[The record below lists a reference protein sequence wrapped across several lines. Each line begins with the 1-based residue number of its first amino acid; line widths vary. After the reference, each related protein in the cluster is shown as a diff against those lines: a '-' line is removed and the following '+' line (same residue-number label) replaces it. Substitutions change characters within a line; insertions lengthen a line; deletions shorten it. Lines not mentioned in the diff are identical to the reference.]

1 MGFRG
6 THLLYVAAELGVA
19 DVLQEG
25 PAAADEIAARLGAQR
40 DPLHRVLR
48 ALAQLD
54 VLAEASDGRFSLTPV
69 GDCLRTD
76 RPGSLRPLAR
86 FWGHEM
92 MQRAWGSLLHT
103 IMTGETAF
111 DHAVGMSAFAY
122 LQSHPDAAAIYHDG
136 MAKIQTM
143 ETNAVIDAYE
153 FPPCGTIVDVGGG
166 NGSLLAAILQT
177 VPATGGVVFDLPNA
191 QADVEATIRTAG
203 LTDRV
208 RFEPGDF
215 FTEVTADGDCY
226 LLRQIIHDWEDDDAI
241 TILRTCRRAIAPGR
255 ASADHR
261 ADPASTRHTQ
271 SGGSD
276 DRRDHA
282 GPARR
287 PRTHRDPIR
296 HPARG
301 GWLQPRSRHHHRQPP
316 SHPRMHTGLT
326 SHFRHRRGCPGGKL
340 EQPDTHPYSTS
351 VLGHEPNTVP
361 SPTNSNLHCRIEGR
375 TEHRDRMPFRPSS
388 KEAPNG
394 TAVRT
399 NPWG

>member
-1 MGFRG
+1 MSDDDPAGVAHQLLMGFRG

-25 PAAADEIAARLGAQR
+25 PVTVDEIATRLGAHR

-48 ALAQLD
+48 ALAQLG
-54 VLAEASDGRFSLTPV
+54 VLAEASDGRLSLTPV

-111 DHAVGMSAFAY
+111 DHALGMSAFAY

-136 MAKIQTM
+136 MAKIQVL

-177 VPATGGVVFDLPNA
+177 VPATGGVVVDLPNA
-191 QADVEATIRTAG
+191 QSDVEATIRTAG

-215 FTEVTADGDCY
+215 FTEVTAGGDCY
-226 LLRQIIHDWEDDDAI
+226 LLRQIIHDWEDDDAM
-241 TILRTCRRAIAPGR
+241 TILRTCRRAIAPDGR
-255 ASADHR
+255 LLIIELILPPEGTDSLDAVMIDVTMLVRLGGRERTAAQYATLLEKTGFNLDRVLTTAGRQAILECS
-261 ADPASTRHTQ
+261 PA
-271 SGGSD
+271 
-276 DRRDHA
+276 
-282 GPARR
+282 
-287 PRTHRDPIR
+287 
-296 HPARG
+296 
-301 GWLQPRSRHHHRQPP
+301 
-316 SHPRMHTGLT
+316 
-326 SHFRHRRGCPGGKL
+326 
-340 EQPDTHPYSTS
+340 
-351 VLGHEPNTVP
+351 
-361 SPTNSNLHCRIEGR
+361 
-375 TEHRDRMPFRPSS
+375 
-388 KEAPNG
+388 
-394 TAVRT
+394 
-399 NPWG
+399 

>member
-1 MGFRG
+1 METIQVAPEGRHTPDYDPGVVARQLLMGFRG

-19 DVLQEG
+19 DVLEEG
-25 PAAADEIAARLGAQR
+25 PATADEIAARLGAQR

-54 VLAEASDGRFSLTPV
+54 VLAEDSDGRFSLMPL

-136 MAKIQTM
+136 MAKIQMM

-191 QADVEATIRTAG
+191 QADVEATIRTSG

-215 FTEVTADGDCY
+215 FTEITADAECY

-241 TILRTCRRAIAPGR
+241 TILRTCRRAIAPGGR
-255 ASADHR
+255 LLIIELILPPQGTHSLEAVMIDVTMLVR
-261 ADPASTRHTQ
+261 L
-271 SGGSD
+271 GG
-276 DRRDHA
+276 R
-282 GPARR
+282 
-287 PRTHRDPIR
+287 
-296 HPARG
+296 
-301 GWLQPRSRHHHRQPP
+301 
-316 SHPRMHTGLT
+316 
-326 SHFRHRRGCPGGKL
+326 
-340 EQPDTHPYSTS
+340 E
-351 VLGHEPNTVP
+351 
-361 SPTNSNLHCRIEGR
+361 R
-375 TEHRDRMPFRPSS
+375 TETQYATLLEEAGFNLDRVITTSS
-388 KEAPNG
+388 RQAILECTPA
-394 TAVRT
+394 A
-399 NPWG
+399 